1 MEKGVPTGT
10 VQELRPVT
18 SPARPWTRF
27 YPPGAAPELGP
38 LRYPH
43 MPAAIRDASAT
54 YAKQPA
60 FTLALPNGAQGSIT
74 FEETDRLSDQFAVYL
89 REVAGFKAGDR
100 VAIQMP
106 NCLAYPIA
114 VFGTLKAGLVM
125 ANTNPLYTTA
135 EMEHQ
140 FTDSGAVGLIAIDL
154 FATKVAQVLPKTSIR
169 TVVVVGISDLLPPL
183 KRLLISAVQKYVKK
197 MVPPITFPH
206 TKMATALAQGAER
219 IAAGANAKVYA
230 DALNHDSIAAL
241 QYTGGTTGV
250 AKGATLTH
258 GNLVANTMQGLEM
271 WKPFLRFGNEVML
284 TALPLYHIFAFTANL
299 MIFYLAG
306 GRNLLVPSPRPLSNL
321 KTVMLSEP
329 ITWFTGVNTLFAGL
343 MHESWFKEKTNW
355 SLRGSVA
362 GGMALVPVIGE
373 RWEAMTRTPIYQG
386 YGLTETSP
394 VATLN
399 PFQRPKREAIGVPV
413 PSTDVRFVDSEGR
426 DVAFGEVGELW
437 VKGPQVMT
445 GYWQRPDDT
454 AKVLRDGW
462 LATGDIAKMD
472 EDGYIQIVDRK
483 KDMILVSGFNVYP
496 NEVEAVL
503 ATHPAV
509 ADTAVVGV
517 PDDECG
523 EIVVAFVTKKDPSVT
538 EDAIRQHARQSLTGY
553 KVPRIVVFKDDLP
566 KSNVGK
572 VLRKD
577 LRDEAQ
583 RAYLERKKTGA
594 GNREPGTTT
603 RG

>member
-1 MEKGVPTGT
+1 MKVSLPDP
-10 VQELRPVT
+10 VQELRLVASPV
-18 SPARPWTRF
+18 RQWTRF
-27 YPPGAAPELGP
+27 YPPGTAAELGP
-38 LRYPH
+38 LNYPH
-43 MPAAIRDASAT
+43 MPAAIRAASAT
-54 YAKQPA
+54 YAKQHA
-60 FTLALPNGAQGSIT
+60 FTLGLPNGSQGSIT
-74 FEETDRLSDQFAVYL
+74 FEETDRLSDEFAVYL
-89 REVAGFKAGDR
+89 REVAGFKPGDR
-100 VAIQMP
+100 IAIQMP
-106 NCLAYPIA
+106 NCLAYPVV

-135 EMEHQ
+135 EMAHQ

-154 FATKVAQVLPKTSIR
+154 FATKVAEVLPKTSIR
-169 TVVVVGISDLLPPL
+169 TVVVVAISDLLPPL
-183 KRLLISAVQKYVKK
+183 KRFLVSAVQKYVKK
-197 MVPPITFPH
+197 MVPPITFAH
-206 TKMATALAQGAER
+206 TTMRQALSQGADR
-219 IAAGANAKVYA
+219 IAAGADPTLYA
-230 DALNHDSIAAL
+230 ASLNHDSIAAL

-250 AKGATLTH
+250 AKGAVLTH
-258 GNLVANTMQGLEM
+258 GNLIANTMQGLEM
-271 WKPFLRFGNEVML
+271 WKPFLRFGQEVML

-299 MIFYLAG
+299 MIFYVAG
-306 GRNLLVPSPRPLSNL
+306 GRNVLAPSPRPLSNL
-321 KTVMLSEP
+321 KTVMLNEP

-343 MHESWFKEKTNW
+343 MHEAWFKEKTNW

-373 RWEAMTRTPIYQG
+373 RWEAMTKTPIYQG

-413 PSTDVRFVDSEGR
+413 PGTDVRFVDAEGH
-426 DVAFGEVGELW
+426 DVPPGEIGELW
-437 VKGPQVMT
+437 VKGPQVMQ
-445 GYWQRPDDT
+445 GYWQRPDET
-454 AKVLRDGW
+454 ARVLHDGW

-496 NEVEAVL
+496 NEVEAVI
-503 ATHPAV
+503 AAHPGV

-523 EIVVAFVTKKDPSVT
+523 EIVVAFVAKKDPSLT
-538 EDAIRQHARQSLTGY
+538 EDAVRQHCKQSLTGY
-553 KVPRIVVFKDDLP
+553 KVPRLVVFKDDLP

-583 RAYLERKKTGA
+583 RAYLER
-594 GNREPGTTT
+594 RTTS
-603 RG
+603 RNP

>member
-1 MEKGVPTGT
+1 
-10 VQELRPVT
+10 VT

-38 LRYPH
+38 LKYPH

-135 EMEHQ
+135 EMAHQ
-140 FTDSGAVGLIAIDL
+140 FSDSGAVGLIVIDL
-154 FATKVAQVLPKTSIR
+154 FATKVAEVLPKTSIR

-206 TKMATALAQGAER
+206 IKMATALAQGAER

-230 DALNHDSIAAL
+230 DALNHSSVAAL

-343 MHESWFKEKTNW
+343 MHEPWFIERSEKGKW
-355 SLRGSVA
+355 PLRGSVA

-373 RWEAMTRTPIYQG
+373 RWEAMTKTPIYQG

-437 VKGPQVMT
+437 VKGPQVMQ

-472 EDGYIQIVDRK
+472 EDGYIQIVDRT

-496 NEVEAVL
+496 NEIEDVLTQMPGVLEAAAVG
-503 ATHPAV
+503 V
-509 ADTAVVGV
+509 ADTKAGEAVKVV
-517 PDDECG
+517 
-523 EIVVAFVTKKDPSVT
+523 IVKRDPALSEADVRSFC
-538 EDAIRQHARQSLTGY
+538 EANLTGY
-553 KVPRIVVFKDDLP
+553 KRPKVVEFRTELP
-566 KSNVGK
+566 KTPVGK
-572 VLRKD
+572 ILRRE
-577 LRDEAQ
+577 LRDTH
-583 RAYLERKKTGA
+583 K
-594 GNREPGTTT
+594 
-603 RG
+603 

>member
-1 MEKGVPTGT
+1 
-10 VQELRPVT
+10 
-18 SPARPWTRF
+18 
-27 YPPGAAPELGP
+27 
-38 LRYPH
+38 
-43 MPAAIRDASAT
+43 MPAAIREASAT

-60 FTLALPNGAQGSIT
+60 FTLALPNGSQGSIT

-125 ANTNPLYTTA
+125 ANTNPLYTTT
-135 EMEHQ
+135 EMTHQ
-140 FTDSGAVGLIAIDL
+140 FTDSGAVGLIVIDL
-154 FATKVAQVLPKTSIR
+154 FATKVAEVLPRTSIK
-169 TVVVVGISDLLPPL
+169 TVVVVTISDLLPPL
-183 KRLLISAVQKYVKK
+183 KRLVIHAVQKYVKK
-197 MVPPITFPH
+197 MIPPITFSH
-206 TKMATALAQGAER
+206 TTMASALAAGKQR
-219 IAAGANAKVYA
+219 IAAGADPLLYA
-230 DALNHDSIAAL
+230 QPLNHDSVAAL

-258 GNLVANTMQGLEM
+258 GNLVANTIQGLEM
-271 WKPFLRFGNEVML
+271 WKPFLRFGEEVML

-306 GRNLLVPSPRPLSNL
+306 GRNVLVPSPRPLSNL
-321 KTVMLSEP
+321 KTVMLTEP

-343 MHESWFKEKTNW
+343 MHEEWFKEKQGW

-373 RWEAMTRTPIYQG
+373 RWEAMTKTPIYQG

-413 PSTDVRFVDSEGR
+413 PGTDVRLVDADGR
-426 DVAFGEVGELW
+426 DVAHGEPGELW
-437 VKGPQVMT
+437 VKGPQVMK
-445 GYWQRPDDT
+445 GYWQRPDET
-454 AKVLRDGW
+454 ARVLRDGW
-462 LATGDIAKMD
+462 LATGDIATMD
-472 EDGYIQIVDRK
+472 DDHYIQIVDRK

-496 NEVEAVL
+496 NEVEAVI
-503 ATHPAV
+503 AAHPGV

-517 PDDECG
+517 PDDEVG
-523 EIVVAFVTKKDPSVT
+523 EIVVAFVTKKEPAVT
-538 EDAIRQHARQSLTGY
+538 EESIREHCKQALTNY
-553 KVPRIVVFKDDLP
+553 KVPRMVVFRDDLP

-577 LRDEAQ
+577 LRADAEL
-583 RAYLERKKTGA
+583 AYRSRKPGERG
-594 GNREPGTTT
+594 REPGTG
-603 RG
+603 RLG

>member
-1 MEKGVPTGT
+1 MTG
-10 VQELRPVT
+10 
-18 SPARPWTRF
+18 SARPWTKF
-27 YPPGAAPELGP
+27 YPPETPQDLGP
-38 LRYPH
+38 LEYPH
-43 MPAAIRDASAT
+43 LPAMIRRASAT
-54 YAKQPA
+54 FSKQPA
-60 FTLALPNGAQGSIT
+60 FTLGLPNGSQGSIT
-74 FEETDRLSDQFAVYL
+74 FEEADRLSDQFAVYL
-89 REVAGFKAGDR
+89 REVAGFKPGDR

-125 ANTNPLYTTA
+125 ANTNPLYTTT
-135 EMEHQ
+135 EMVHQ
-140 FTDSGAVGLIAIDL
+140 FTDSGATGLIVIDL
-154 FATKVAQVLPKTSIR
+154 FATKVAEVLPKTSIR
-169 TVVVVGISDLLPPL
+169 TVVVVSISDLLPPL
-183 KRLLISAVQKYVKK
+183 KRLIIKAVQKYVKK
-197 MVPPITFPH
+197 MIPPITFPH
-206 TKMATALAQGAER
+206 TTMTQALTAGADR
-219 IAAGANAKVYA
+219 IAAGADPTVYA
-230 DALNHDSIAAL
+230 RSLTHGSVAAL

-271 WKPFLRFGNEVML
+271 WKPFLRFGQEVML

-299 MIFYLAG
+299 IIFYLVG
-306 GRNLLVPSPRPLSNL
+306 GRNVLVPSPRPLSNL
-321 KTVMLSEP
+321 KAVMLGEP

-343 MHESWFKEKTNW
+343 MHEPWFQEKPNW

-399 PFQRPKREAIGVPV
+399 PFQRPKRESIGVPV
-413 PSTDVRFVDSEGR
+413 PGTDVRLVDDQGR
-426 DVAFGEVGELW
+426 DVPPGEAGELL
-437 VKGPQVMT
+437 VKGPQVMQ
-445 GYWQRPDDT
+445 GYWQRPDET

-462 LATGDIAKMD
+462 LATGDIALMD
-472 EDGYIQIVDRK
+472 EDHYIQIVDRK

-496 NEVEAVL
+496 NEVEAVI

-517 PDDECG
+517 PDDEFG
-523 EIVVAFVTKKDPSVT
+523 EIVVAFVATKEDVT
-538 EDAIRQHARQSLTGY
+538 EDAIRQHCKRSLTGY
-553 KVPRIVVFKDDLP
+553 KVPRMVVFKQDLP
-566 KSNVGK
+566 KTNVGK

-577 LRDEAQ
+577 LRDEAEQ
-583 RAYLERKKTGA
+583 AYLQRKTG
-594 GNREPGTTT
+594 
-603 RG
+603 

>member
-1 MEKGVPTGT
+1 MIT
-10 VQELRPVT
+10 
-18 SPARPWTRF
+18 PARPWTRF
-27 YPPGAAPELGP
+27 YPPGTATELGP
-38 LRYPH
+38 LEYPH
-43 MPAAIRDASAT
+43 MPAAIRAASAT
-54 YAKQPA
+54 YASKPA
-60 FTLALPNGAQGSIT
+60 FTLALPNGSQGGIT

-89 REVAGFKAGDR
+89 REVARFKAGDR

-125 ANTNPLYTTA
+125 VNTNPLYTTA
-135 EMEHQ
+135 EMTHQ
-140 FTDSGAVGLIAIDL
+140 FTDSGAVGLIVIDL
-154 FATKVAQVLPKTSIR
+154 FALKVAEVLPKTSIK

-183 KRLLISAVQKYVKK
+183 KRLLVRAVQKYVKK
-197 MVPPITFPH
+197 MIPPITFAH
-206 TKMATALAQGAER
+206 TTMATALSAGAER
-219 IAAGANAKVYA
+219 IAAGADATIYA
-230 DALNHDSIAAL
+230 RSLDHDSIAAL

-250 AKGATLTH
+250 AKGAVLTH
-258 GNLVANTMQGLEM
+258 GNLVANTTQGLAM
-271 WKPFLRFGNEVML
+271 WKPFLRFGEEVML

-299 MIFYLAG
+299 MIFYIAG

-321 KTVMLSEP
+321 KTVMLTEP

-343 MHESWFKEKTNW
+343 MHETWFKQRTDW
-355 SLRGSVA
+355 TLRGSVA

-373 RWEAMTRTPIYQG
+373 RWEAMTKTPIYQG

-413 PSTDVRFVDSEGR
+413 PGTEVRFVDADGR
-426 DVAFGEVGELW
+426 DLPFGEVGELW
-437 VKGPQVMT
+437 LKGPQVMQ
-445 GYWQRPDDT
+445 GYWQRPDET
-454 AKVLRDGW
+454 ARVLIDGW
-462 LATGDIAKMD
+462 LATGDIARMD
-472 EDGYIQIVDRK
+472 DEGYIQIVDRK

-503 ATHPAV
+503 LEQAGV
-509 ADTAVVGV
+509 ADAAVVGV
-517 PDDECG
+517 PDDEVG
-523 EIVVAFVTKKDPSVT
+523 EIVVAFVIKKDPALT
-538 EDAIRQHARQSLTGY
+538 EDAIRQHCKQTLTNY
-553 KVPRIVVFKDDLP
+553 KVPRLVVFKDDLP

-583 RAYLERKKTGA
+583 QAYLQRHGQARSGPVSPK
-594 GNREPGTTT
+594 RP
-603 RG
+603 

>member
-1 MEKGVPTGT
+1 
-10 VQELRPVT
+10 
-18 SPARPWTRF
+18 
-27 YPPGAAPELGP
+27 
-38 LRYPH
+38 
-43 MPAAIRDASAT
+43 MPAAIREASAT
-54 YAKQPA
+54 YAKQIA
-60 FTLALPNGAQGSIT
+60 FTLGLPNGSQGGIT

-89 REVAGFKAGDR
+89 RDVAGFKAGDR

-106 NCLAYPIA
+106 NCLAYPVV

-135 EMEHQ
+135 EMVHQ

-154 FATKVAQVLPKTSIR
+154 FATKVAEVLPKTSIR
-169 TVVVVGISDLLPPL
+169 TVVVVSISDLLPPL
-183 KRLLISAVQKYVKK
+183 KRLLVSAVQKYVKK
-197 MVPPITFPH
+197 MVPPITFAH
-206 TKMATALAQGAER
+206 TTFRQALAQGAAR
-219 IAAGANAKVYA
+219 IAAGANPKSYA
-230 DALNHDSIAAL
+230 ESLNHASIAAL

-250 AKGATLTH
+250 AKGAVLTH

-271 WKPFLRFGNEVML
+271 WKPFLRMGEEVML

-306 GRNLLVPSPRPLSNL
+306 GRNVLSPSPRPLTNL
-321 KTVMLSEP
+321 KTVLLTEP

-355 SLRGSVA
+355 TLRGSVA

-373 RWEAMTRTPIYQG
+373 RWEAMTKTPIYQG

-413 PSTDVRFVDSEGR
+413 PGTDVRFINNEGQ
-426 DVAFGEVGELW
+426 DVPAGEVGELW
-437 VKGPQVMT
+437 VKGPQVMQ
-445 GYWQRPDDT
+445 GYWQRPEET

-496 NEVEAVL
+496 NEVEAVI
-503 ATHPAV
+503 AAHPGV

-517 PDDECG
+517 PDDETG
-523 EIVVAFVTKKDPSVT
+523 EVVVAFVTKKDPSLT
-538 EDAIRQHARQSLTGY
+538 EEAVRQHCKQSLTGY
-553 KVPRIVVFKDDLP
+553 KVPRMVVFKNDLP

-583 RAYLERKKTGA
+583 QAYLGKK
-594 GNREPGTTT
+594 PGLGS
-603 RG
+603 RILGSSPNG